1 MKKNIILLI
10 FSCLLMPNAWAAVGD
25 TFTFTYE
32 GNTLQYEVI
41 DTENNYVSVS
51 ASFIAI
57 TPTLIIPDNVVND
70 DITYTVT
77 AIAEDAFYKCDQI
90 TSLTL
95 PNSLQTIGSGA
106 FTRCKSITNIIIP
119 ANVSVIDGYAFLGCT
134 RLTTMEFTSESIM
147 PKNIDKI
154 TDEINNITFIVPNGL
169 INNYVQYW
177 HNSELNIYE
186 KSENVFSIDGL
197 IYTIHSN
204 EVSIRYGYSASSD
217 LKIGDYVT
225 HKNGYQYNI
234 TSVDS
239 AAFYKTTYSS
249 ITLGNNVKTIGLQA
263 FAMMENM
270 EGKTIT
276 FPESI
281 EFIDNNAFIKCAS
294 EYKFLSNTPPELGD
308 YVYGIFSPKRASTP
322 AEKEQQK
329 INDGSTLF
337 TIPCGANKNNAW
349 SSGNWGYPFFTD
361 FLEQDCQ
368 NLYIT
373 KQNENLTNLPNESNE
388 DFGKIR
394 YTRYFKAGVWETLY
408 LPFEI
413 ESMQIDGADYKDYIW
428 RSKADDNTAVFYL
441 AKLVNGT
448 TDFTIATS
456 IEKGVPYVILFGEE
470 SHSEYYAN
478 HPVTF
483 ISKEN
488 YNYIPN
494 DWNQSTT
501 SLTMYGNTT
510 LQPKTITNAYY
521 LGNNNSF
528 ELTDTYTL
536 NPFECYISPEKV
548 NGVQN
553 MQARR
558 FSVRVRPQSD
568 VTTGVPTVDSDQ
580 LFCQIV
586 GNTLTIQTNGQP
598 VNIYNI
604 NGMLIHSFAE
614 GNEQVS
620 IDLDNGCYIINSL
633 GYTQKIIF

>member
-1 MKKNIILLI
+1 
-10 FSCLLMPNAWAAVGD
+10 MPNTWAAVGD

-51 ASFIAI
+51 ASSIAI

-77 AIAEDAFYKCDQI
+77 AIAEDAFYRCDQI

-95 PNSLQTIGSGA
+95 PYSLQTIGSYA

-119 ANVSVIDGYAFLGCT
+119 ANVSIIDGYAFLGCT
-134 RLTTMEFTSESIM
+134 RLTTIEFTSESIM

-177 HNSELNIYE
+177 HNPELNIYE
-186 KSENVFSIDGL
+186 KSENVFSIEGF

-217 LKIGDYVT
+217 LMIGDYVT

-239 AAFYKTTYSS
+239 SAFYKTTYSS
-249 ITLGNNVKTIGLQA
+249 ITLGNNVKTIGIQA

-276 FPESI
+276 FPKSI

-337 TIPCGANKNNAW
+337 TIPCDANSNDWK
-349 SSGNWGYPFFTD
+349 SGYWNYSFFLNFYT
-361 FLEQDCQ
+361 QDCPTL
-368 NLYIT
+368 NIS
-373 KQNENLTNLPNESNE
+373 KINESVKGIPESNQE
-388 DFGKIR
+388 TFGKIR
-394 YTRYFKAGVWETLY
+394 YTRFFKPGVWETLY

-413 ESMQIDGADYKDYIW
+413 ESMLIEGGDYKDGAW
-428 RSKADDNTAVFYL
+428 RSETNPGYFYL
-441 AKLVNGT
+441 ATLDNGST
-448 TDFTIATS
+448 YFDVATS
-456 IEKGVPYVILFGEE
+456 IEKNTPYIIQFPNDD
-470 SHSEYYAN
+470 YYN
-478 HPVTF
+478 ENPITF
-483 ISKEN
+483 VSKEN
-488 YNYIPN
+488 YNHIPN
-494 DWNQSTT
+494 NWTQNTS

-510 LQPKTITNAYY
+510 LQQQNITNAYY
-521 LGNNNSF
+521 LGDDNNFKLADS
-528 ELTDTYTL
+528 YKL
-536 NPFECYISPEKV
+536 NPFECYISPEQT
-548 NGVQN
+548 QN
-553 MQARR
+553 IQTRK
-558 FSVRVRPQSD
+558 FTVRIRPQND
-568 VTTGVPTVDSDQ
+568 VTTDIPTIDTNQ
-580 LFCQIV
+580 LFWYRN
-586 GNTLTIQTNGQP
+586 GNTLIVQTEGQP
-598 VNIYNI
+598 VSIYNI
-604 NGMLIHSFAE
+604 NGALIQSFAE
-614 GNEQVS
+614 GQEKIT
-620 IDLDNGCYIINSL
+620 IDLTSGCYIINSA
-633 GYTQKIIF
+633 GTAQKIIF

>member
-1 MKKNIILLI
+1 MKKNIILLF
-10 FSCLLMPNAWAAVGD
+10 FSCLLMPNTWAAVGD

-51 ASFIAI
+51 ASSIAI

-77 AIAEDAFYKCDQI
+77 AIAEDAFYRCDQI

-95 PNSLQTIGSGA
+95 PYSLQTIGSYA

-119 ANVSVIDGYAFLGCT
+119 ANVSIIDGYAFLGCT
-134 RLTTMEFTSESIM
+134 RLTTIEFTSESII

-177 HNSELNIYE
+177 HNPELNIYE

-361 FLEQDCQ
+361 FLEQGCQ

-413 ESMQIDGADYKDYIW
+413 ESMLIDGADYKDYIW
-428 RSKADDNTAVFYL
+428 KSEADDGIAVFYL

-483 ISKEN
+483 VSKEN

-494 DWNQSTT
+494 DWNQQKSP
-501 SLTMYGNTT
+501 LTMYGNTT
-510 LQPKTITNAYY
+510 LQKKDIANAYY
-521 LGNNNSF
+521 LGDDNNF
-528 ELTDTYTL
+528 KLTDSYTL
-536 NPFECYISPEKV
+536 NPFECYISPEQT
-548 NGVQN
+548 QN
-553 MQARR
+553 IQTRKFA
-558 FSVRVRPQSD
+558 VRIRPQND
-568 VTTGVPTVDSDQ
+568 VTTDIPTIDTHQ
-580 LFCQIV
+580 LFWYRN
-586 GNTLTIQTNGQP
+586 GNTLIIQTGGQP
-598 VNIYNI
+598 VSIYNI
-604 NGMLIHSFAE
+604 NGALIQSFTE
-614 GNEQVS
+614 GQEQITMELTS
-620 IDLDNGCYIINSL
+620 GCYIINSA
-633 GYTQKIIF
+633 GTAQKIIF

>member
-1 MKKNIILLI
+1 
-10 FSCLLMPNAWAAVGD
+10 MPNTWAAVGD
-25 TFTFTYE
+25 TFTFKYE
-32 GNTLQYEVI
+32 GNTLQYKVI

-51 ASFIAI
+51 ASSIAI
-57 TPTLIIPDNVVND
+57 TPTLIIPDKVVND

-77 AIAEDAFYKCDQI
+77 AIAEDAFYRCDQI

-95 PNSLQTIGSGA
+95 PYSLQTIGSYA

-119 ANVSVIDGYAFLGCT
+119 ANVSIIDGYAFLGCT
-134 RLTTMEFTSESIM
+134 RLTTIEFTSESII

-177 HNSELNIYE
+177 HNQELNIYE

-361 FLEQDCQ
+361 FLEQGCQ

-413 ESMQIDGADYKDYIW
+413 ESMLIEGEDYKNAIW
-428 RSKADDNTAVFYL
+428 KSAADDGKAVFYL

-448 TDFTIATS
+448 TDFTIAKS
-456 IEKGVPYVILFGEE
+456 IEKGVPYVILFGEVGEE

-483 ISKEN
+483 VSKEN

-494 DWNQSTT
+494 DWNQQKSP
-501 SLTMYGNTT
+501 LTMYGNTT
-510 LQPKTITNAYY
+510 LQKKDIANAYY
-521 LGNNNSF
+521 LGDDNNFKLASSH
-528 ELTDTYTL
+528 TL
-536 NPFECYISPEKV
+536 NPFECYISPEQT
-548 NGVQN
+548 QN
-553 MQARR
+553 IQTRKFA
-558 FSVRVRPQSD
+558 VRIRPQND
-568 VTTGVPTVDSDQ
+568 VTTDIPTIDTNQ
-580 LFCQIV
+580 LFWYRN
-586 GNTLTIQTNGQP
+586 GNTLIIQTGGQP
-598 VNIYNI
+598 VSIYNI
-604 NGMLIHSFAE
+604 NGALIQSFTE
-614 GNEQVS
+614 GQEQITMELTS
-620 IDLDNGCYIINSL
+620 GCYIINSA
-633 GYTQKIIF
+633 GTAQKIIF

>member
-10 FSCLLMPNAWAAVGD
+10 FSCLLMPNAWAVVGD

-51 ASFIAI
+51 ASSIAI

-77 AIAEDAFYKCDQI
+77 AIAEDAFFKCDQI

-95 PNSLQTIGSGA
+95 PYSLQTIGSYA

-119 ANVSVIDGYAFLGCT
+119 ANVSIIDGYAFLGCT
-134 RLTTMEFTSESIM
+134 RLRTIEFTSESIM

-154 TDEINNITFIVPNGL
+154 TDEINNITFIVPDGL
-169 INNYVQYW
+169 INSYVQYW
-177 HNSELNIYE
+177 HNPELNIYE
-186 KSENVFSIDGL
+186 KSENVFSIEGL

-276 FPESI
+276 FPKSI

-308 YVYGIFSPKRASTP
+308 HVYGIFSPKRASTP

-413 ESMQIDGADYKDYIW
+413 ESMLIEGADYKDYIW
-428 RSKADDNTAVFYL
+428 KSKADDNSAVFYL

-483 ISKEN
+483 VSKEN

-510 LQPKTITNAYY
+510 LQPKTITNAYS

-528 ELTDTYTL
+528 ELADTYTL